1 MVNHHT
7 RFLIPGLINMSTLN
21 TQVEG
26 SILVIRFQDDS
37 IIDETRIEA
46 VGKELTALANGS
58 DQKKFVLS
66 FGSVEF
72 MSSAMIGKLV
82 HFGNLCKEQDVA
94 LRLCNINA
102 NIEKVFDLM
111 RLDKLFEI
119 DQDIETAKFKLT

>member
-1 MVNHHT
+1 
-7 RFLIPGLINMSTLN
+7 MSTLN

-26 SILVIRFQDDS
+26 AILVIRFRDDS

-46 VGKELTALANGS
+46 VGNELRELASGS

-66 FGSVEF
+66 FQNVEF

-82 HFGNLCKEQDVA
+82 HFGNMCKDEQVA
-94 LRLCNINA
+94 LRLCDINA

-111 RLDKLFEI
+111 RLEKLFEI